1 MIQIKV
7 AGWVKRS
14 RYAVTKSFFNWLW
27 LNLTQS
33 SPLFN
38 SSTLKHLFM
47 WSCLPLYEKRLTRCV
62 LWSLLWSPDPPF
74 YFLLTQ
80 FELRDLNFGCTPL
93 GYLIPRDPSPH
104 EGIFFFVFF
113 LELKLLESTVT
124 TSSLISV
131 FTFAR
136 DFEVCEDTLLPHPA
150 TEQLPNE
157 QNRYGSK
164 GTVFKSKL

>member
-80 FELRDLNFGCTPL
+80 FELLWSLATWGD
-93 GYLIPRDPSPH
+93 
-104 EGIFFFVFF
+104 FFFCLFSWTQIAWIDCNHF
-113 LELKLLESTVT
+113 KLDISFHIRRRLWSVWGYSSSTSCDWTTAKWAES
-124 TSSLISV
+124 LW
-131 FTFAR
+131 
-136 DFEVCEDTLLPHPA
+136 
-150 TEQLPNE
+150 
-157 QNRYGSK
+157 K
-164 GTVFKSKL
+164 